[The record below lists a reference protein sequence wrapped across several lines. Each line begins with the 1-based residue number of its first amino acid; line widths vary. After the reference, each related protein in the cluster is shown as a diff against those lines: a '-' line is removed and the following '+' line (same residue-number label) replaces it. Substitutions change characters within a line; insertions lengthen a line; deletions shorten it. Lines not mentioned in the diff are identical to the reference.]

1 LADFCAVPEKPAGL
15 PATLKCRVLFQRG
28 GHAHER
34 RQRRGTGPVSIVTIN
49 RSEKLNPEP
58 SEAQDTSVK
67 PL

>member
-1 LADFCAVPEKPAGL
+1 MRMSVVSVE
-15 PATLKCRVLFQRG
+15 
-28 GHAHER
+28 ER
-34 RQRRGTGPVSIVTIN
+34 GPVSIVTIN